1 VEKHHFYMI
10 RRWLWL
16 LVLASLVSSGTAYIV
31 LKDRPAVYEAQSRL
45 LVGPG
50 IDTPDPDLNA
60 LRAGGQLMQTYAELV
75 VTGPFLQ
82 SIIDKLNLNLRPDTL
97 VNMIDVKTNQETQIL
112 SIQVQS
118 RDPDMAMAIAN
129 AVADRLVLI
138 SPSGPESPTA
148 LLNDQMRQQVGK
160 LEKVID
166 SSEAKIE
173 ELESNLSTLT
183 EADSQ
188 GLIVLQTNDYLQKQ
202 QLIIDQLSQ
211 ERGRLSDALNA
222 LTLLYDSLRIT
233 PTNQVKIVEY
243 AASSELVVSQL
254 RLSVLIAGAAGLV
267 LAILL
272 ALAFE
277 FFDDTLKSKD
287 ELVIASGGPLL
298 GAISKTPAQNHQNA
312 SSLVV
317 KNLPNSES
325 AEDYRLLGTKLLS
338 RIDVRSNSDA
348 AFSEDQNS
356 NDIGTSM
363 DRRRLRSI
371 LVADTYDNDKNGEVA
386 ANLAVVLSETGKKVI
401 LVDANLRQSSLQKLF
416 DIDASLGLADLL
428 VDSSLDPNLGA
439 VQWSDR
445 LSVVPSGSTDEFPF
459 NALASSRMVEIING
473 FEQRADIDVVIVSAP
488 PFERFADSLILASRV
503 AGTIIVAGIGE
514 TRQSVLDELIQS
526 LGTLNVYI
534 IGSVLNYNRPKRF
547 LIPSFKDQKAA
558 NWNSSSKPIFKS
570 FWGRS
575 EAKVHSLI
583 SGTDSMAPVFAEQ
596 DIPGDGL
603 AVTQHRNGKK
613 SFLRNESFP
622 IQATKN

>member
-1 VEKHHFYMI
+1 
-10 RRWLWL
+10 
-16 LVLASLVSSGTAYIV
+16 
-31 LKDRPAVYEAQSRL
+31 
-45 LVGPG
+45 
-50 IDTPDPDLNA
+50 
-60 LRAGGQLMQTYAELV
+60 
-75 VTGPFLQ
+75 
-82 SIIDKLNLNLRPDTL
+82 
-97 VNMIDVKTNQETQIL
+97 
-112 SIQVQS
+112 
-118 RDPDMAMAIAN
+118 
-129 AVADRLVLI
+129 VLI

-202 QLIIDQLSQ
+202 QVIIDQLAQ

-287 ELVIASGGPLL
+287 ELVITSGRPLL
-298 GAISKTPAQNHQNA
+298 GAISKASAQNHQNA

-317 KNLPNSES
+317 KYLPDSES
-325 AEDYRLLGTKLLS
+325 AEDYRLLGTKILS
-338 RIDVRSNSDA
+338 RIGVRSDSRTPLSENQTGSDMGSA
-348 AFSEDQNS
+348 SP
-356 NDIGTSM
+356 
-363 DRRRLRSI
+363 DRRYLRSI
-371 LVADTYDNDKNGEVA
+371 LVVDTYDNDKNGEVA

-401 LVDANLRQSSLQKLF
+401 LVDANLRKSSVQKMFCL
-416 DIDASLGLADLL
+416 DASVGLADLL
-428 VDSSLDPNLGA
+428 IDSSLDPNHVA
-439 VQWSDR
+439 VEWSDR
-445 LSVVPSGSTDEFPF
+445 LSIVQGGTIEDIPF
-459 NALASSRMVEIING
+459 NALASSRMVEIIRG
-473 FEQRADIDVVIVSAP
+473 FEQSIDTDVVIVSAP
-488 PFERFADSLILASRV
+488 PFERFADSLILASRA
-503 AGTIIVAGIGE
+503 AGTIIVAGIGQ

-526 LGTLNVYI
+526 LDTLNAYI
-534 IGSVLNYNRPKRF
+534 IGSVLNYNRPKRLF
-547 LIPSFKDQKAA
+547 VPSFGIRREGGA
-558 NWNSSSKPIFKS
+558 SSGNKPIFKA
-570 FWGRS
+570 FWDRS
-575 EAKVHSLI
+575 KANSRSSI
-583 SGTDSMAPVFAEQ
+583 SGSHPHAAVLTEQAGQGDAMAA
-596 DIPGDGL
+596 
-603 AVTQHRNGKK
+603 AQHRNGKR
-613 SFLRNESFP
+613 SFLRNESLP